1 MPNSNIINQYSTY
14 YRHNGIN
21 LDEHF
26 KTLLQKYKE

>member
-1 MPNSNIINQYSTY
+1 MPNSNQYSTY